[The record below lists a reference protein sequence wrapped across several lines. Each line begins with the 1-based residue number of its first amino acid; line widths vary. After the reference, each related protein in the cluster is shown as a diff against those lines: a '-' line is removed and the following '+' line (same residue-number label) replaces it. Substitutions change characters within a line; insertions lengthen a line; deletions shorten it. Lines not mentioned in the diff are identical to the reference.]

1 MNYTVNDKEQI
12 WGKYGRMWAKSGGT
26 AVFGIAGGPGL
37 GGADPGLGDTLIQ
50 VATIGHSRTITSQSP
65 ARRRARL

>member
-1 MNYTVNDKEQI
+1 MNYTVNDKEQV

-50 VATIGHSRTITSQSP
+50 VATIGTLANHHPQSP
-65 ARRRARL
+65 SRWRARL